1 MANDNNIPQFSAV
14 DIEKYH
20 QGKLSPKERHALE
33 KAALDDPF
41 LADALEGYAV
51 SGVDAVADIADLKT
65 RLAERTTTAKVIP
78 LGTGRRDSFR
88 MLRAAAVIVFIAGAG
103 LLVYQFGF
111 NKKNNNIAH
120 AEESSAAKEKP
131 AVADTNVTAPA
142 TVTNNNQIR
151 KEPTVNTPTV
161 ATTDKGTT
169 SKIETT
175 VPGEAKSTPAN
186 TSNDIAPVATSTPTV
201 APVAPPVK
209 VLAKEDAVASGKVA
223 DDKDGIKDELKKRTA
238 GAETKQEKEVLAK
251 RSQQE
256 SNEQVNRAVTT
267 NRNAEPQTRYQQANI
282 FRGRVTDAEN
292 NGVPFA
298 NVTNAQDNNAGT
310 YTDAKG
316 FFNLTSPD
324 TMLNVEVRSIG
335 FENSQVQLRN
345 SIPNNQVVL
354 QDDRRSLSELVVS
367 SQKPNA
373 AARSN
378 TNNIKMEEPEPA
390 DGWEK
395 YDSYL
400 ANNLKAPEDFK
411 PKQSNTPLGAVE
423 VSFEVDKN
431 GKPVNFKI
439 EKSLCATCDKEAIR
453 LIKEGPKWKQKAKK
467 GRTTVK
473 INF

>member
-1 MANDNNIPQFSAV
+1 MANNNNIPQFSAV

-111 NKKNNNIAH
+111 NKKNNNIAQ
-120 AEESSAAKEKP
+120 AKETSAAKEKP
-131 AVADTNVTAPA
+131 SVADTNVTAPA
-142 TVTNNNQIR
+142 TVTNNNSITT
-151 KEPTVNTPTV
+151 EPTVNTPTV

-169 SKIETT
+169 NKIETT
-175 VPGEAKSTPAN
+175 VPGEAKSAPAN
-186 TSNDIAPVATSTPTV
+186 TSNDIASVATNTTPSI
-201 APVAPPVK
+201 APPAK
-209 VLAKEDAVASGKVA
+209 ALAKEDAIASGKIA
-223 DDKDGIKDELKKRTA
+223 EEKDGIKDDVKRRSA
-238 GAETKQEKEVLAK
+238 RSDAKQEKEVLAK
-251 RSQQE
+251 KQQE
-256 SNEQVNRAVTT
+256 AYEQTDKAVTT
-267 NRNAEPQTRYQQANI
+267 NRNAESQNRYQQANI
-282 FRGRVTDAEN
+282 FRGRVTDADN

-345 SIPNNQVVL
+345 SVLNNQVVL
-354 QDDRRSLSELVVS
+354 QDDRRSLSEVVVS
-367 SQKPNA
+367 TQKPNA

-431 GKPVNFKI
+431 GEPANFKI
-439 EKSLCATCDKEAIR
+439 EKSLCTTCDKEAIR
-453 LIKEGPKWKQKAKK
+453 LIKEGPKWKRKAKK

>member
-1 MANDNNIPQFSAV
+1 MANNNNIQPFSAA

-20 QGKLSPKERHALE
+20 RGLLSPKERHAIE

-51 SGVDAVADIADLKT
+51 GVVDVNADLADLKS
-65 RLAERTTTAKVIP
+65 RLTERTTTAKVIP
-78 LGTGRRDSFR
+78 LGAGKRDSFR
-88 MLRAAAVIVFIAGAG
+88 ILRAAAIIVFIAGAG

-111 NKKNNNIAH
+111 NKKNDNIA
-120 AEESSAAKEKP
+120 EVKNQPVEKNETS
-131 AVADTNVTAPA
+131 VADTNTNTPA
-142 TVTNNNQIR
+142 ASTDNSKLTTEPVVNPTTVT
-151 KEPTVNTPTV
+151 
-161 ATTDKGTT
+161 TTTAKGI
-169 SKIETT
+169 SGGAEKNK
-175 VPGEAKSTPAN
+175 PGEATTTPQPV
-186 TSNDIAPVATSTPTV
+186 TSEVATVPSTPT
-201 APVAPPVK
+201 PVINQPAK
-209 VLAKEDAVASGKVA
+209 TLAREDAVAAGKVA
-223 DDKDGIKDELKKRTA
+223 ENKEPIKDELKKRSA
-238 GAETKQEKEVLAK
+238 GADTKKEKEVLAR

-256 SNEQVNRAVTT
+256 TNEQANRDVAATRRAEDIS
-267 NRNAEPQTRYQQANI
+267 RNQTNI
-282 FRGRVTDAEN
+282 FRGRVTDGDN

-316 FFNLTSPD
+316 YFNLTSPD
-324 TMLNVEVRSIG
+324 TLLNVQVRSIG
-335 FENSQVQLRN
+335 FEQNQAQLRN
-345 SIPNNQVVL
+345 SVPNNQVVL
-354 QDDRRSLSELVVS
+354 QDDRRGLSEVVVS
-367 SQKPNA
+367 TQKPNA

-378 TNNIKMEEPEPA
+378 PNNIKLEEPEPA

-411 PKQSNTPLGAVE
+411 PKQSATSLGAVE

-431 GKPVNFKI
+431 GEPTNFKI

-453 LIKEGPKWKQKAKK
+453 LIKEGPKWKRKAKK

>member
-1 MANDNNIPQFSAV
+1 MANNNNIPQFSAA

-20 QGKLSPKERHALE
+20 QGQLSPKERHAIE

-51 SGVDAVADIADLKT
+51 AGVDAVTDLADLTK

-88 MLRAAAVIVFIAGAG
+88 ILRAAAVIVFIAGAG

-111 NKKNNNIAH
+111 NKKNDNIAEVKKT
-120 AEESSAAKEKP
+120 APEKIKP
-131 AVADTNVTAPA
+131 AVADTNTPA
-142 TVTNNNQIR
+142 TTTDNSTLTTEPVVNPTTITTTPAKGVIGGAENNKPR
-151 KEPTVNTPTV
+151 K
-161 ATTDKGTT
+161 ATTTPQPVTT
-169 SKIETT
+169 E
-175 VPGEAKSTPAN
+175 
-186 TSNDIAPVATSTPTV
+186 V
-201 APVAPPVK
+201 APVASTTPVINQPAK
-209 VLAKEDAVASGKVA
+209 TLAKEDAIASGKIAEDKNVA
-223 DDKDGIKDELKKRTA
+223 KDELKKRSA
-238 GAETKQEKEVLAK
+238 GADAKQEKEVLAK
-251 RSQQE
+251 RQQE
-256 SNEQVNRAVTT
+256 NTEQTNRAVTT
-267 NRNAEPQTRYQQANI
+267 NRNAEAQNRYQQANI
-282 FRGRVTDAEN
+282 FRGRVTDADN

-354 QDDRRSLSELVVS
+354 QDDRRSLSEVVVS
-367 SQKPNA
+367 TQKPNA

-431 GKPVNFKI
+431 GEPTNFKI
-439 EKSLCATCDKEAIR
+439 EKSLCTTCDKEAIR
-453 LIKEGPKWKQKAKK
+453 LIKEGPKWKRKAKK